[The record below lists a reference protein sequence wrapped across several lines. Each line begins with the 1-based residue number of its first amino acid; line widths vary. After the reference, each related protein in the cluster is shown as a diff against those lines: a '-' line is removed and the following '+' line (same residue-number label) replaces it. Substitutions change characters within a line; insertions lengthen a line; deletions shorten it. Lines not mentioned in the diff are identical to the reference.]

1 VRRRGRP
8 IPLVDCATPVPLAQ
22 AFGSG
27 VSPWRDLG
35 QPLEGA
41 YIDVGE
47 NGLFAR
53 DEFETVTALG
63 QMELITPEEVA
74 DYVMLELEGRASGKD
89 VIAALDASTAGP
101 TYRAAILREYAINRL
116 QALERQHGDAAVAY
130 EMLGPPRLTKLL
142 YEAHLCARIRP
153 TVRSLAESNAAAL
166 AAEAHDLIRK
176 DARLRQLIL
185 SVGLPIVAPDGA
197 HLYRG
202 STVVVLPAAGA
213 PPLEAATR
221 GWVDLRPEPFG
232 AWITRAQAMV
242 RSASQHAAE
251 TSGSDLEWTAVGP
264 DDPIEP
270 SRFATWVF
278 TVEEKGA
285 RIKR

>member
-1 VRRRGRP
+1 
-8 IPLVDCATPVPLAQ
+8 
-22 AFGSG
+22 
-27 VSPWRDLG
+27 
-35 QPLEGA
+35 
-41 YIDVGE
+41 
-47 NGLFAR
+47 
-53 DEFETVTALG
+53 
-63 QMELITPEEVA
+63 
-74 DYVMLELEGRASGKD
+74 
-89 VIAALDASTAGP
+89 
-101 TYRAAILREYAINRL
+101 
-116 QALERQHGDAAVAY
+116 
-130 EMLGPPRLTKLL
+130 MLGPPRLTKLL

-153 TVRSLAESNAAAL
+153 TVRSLAESKAAAL
-166 AAEAHDLIRK
+166 ASEAHDLIRK

-185 SVGLPIVAPDGA
+185 SVGLPIVAPDGM
-197 HLYRG
+197 HVYRG
-202 STVVVLPAAGA
+202 STVVVMPAPGS
-213 PPLEAATR
+213 PPLEAAPR

-242 RSASQHAAE
+242 GSANHRAAE